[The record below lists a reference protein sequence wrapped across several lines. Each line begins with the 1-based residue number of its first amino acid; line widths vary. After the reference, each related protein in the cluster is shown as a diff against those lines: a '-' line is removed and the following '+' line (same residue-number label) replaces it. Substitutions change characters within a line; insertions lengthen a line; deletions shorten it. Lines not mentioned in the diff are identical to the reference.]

1 VHFAN
6 AINLSLSA
14 HEFAGERAKRSLLP
28 YRRHPGAGAQRGMPR
43 RVPHERRA
51 VVLPNREE
59 QILPRSD
66 LSIRVKAMVSRLIEA
81 QILQPSRRNKHPI
94 AGS

>member
-1 VHFAN
+1 
-6 AINLSLSA
+6 
-14 HEFAGERAKRSLLP
+14 
-28 YRRHPGAGAQRGMPR
+28 
-43 RVPHERRA
+43 

-66 LSIRVKAMVSRLIEA
+66 LSIRVKAVVSRHFEGE
-81 QILQPSRRNKHPI
+81 ILQPSRRNNRPI